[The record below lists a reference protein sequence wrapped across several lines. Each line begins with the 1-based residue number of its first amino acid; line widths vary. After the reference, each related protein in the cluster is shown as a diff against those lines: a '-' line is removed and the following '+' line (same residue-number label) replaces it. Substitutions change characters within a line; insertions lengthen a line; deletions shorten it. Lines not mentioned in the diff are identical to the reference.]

1 MSMKFNLDELVPN
14 DYDSARLNADLVFAL
29 KKWIVYMLKKTNGK
43 FDKLVNLNQL
53 EIVLK
58 PLERNDYDTIQSL
71 LSTSRVRV
79 TVNLRTGS
87 VFFRSFSGDLNGILT
102 RAIRKKWIAN
112 DSKWIELLSF

>member
-1 MSMKFNLDELVPN
+1 MSMKLNLDELVPN

-43 FDKLVNLNQL
+43 FDKLVDLNQL

-71 LSTSRVRV
+71 LSTRVRV
-79 TVNLRTGS
+79 TVNLRTDS
-87 VFFRSFSGDLNGILT
+87 VFFRAFSGDLNGILT
-102 RAIRKKWIAN
+102 RAIRKNWIAN